1 MEIKVLENSLD
12 YAPIQNK
19 IKQQELK
26 QDFQL
31 CRKMRI
37 KRCFRNEPTPE
48 ISTTPAFV
56 ETWNLRGNHPTEV
69 RVWSFLSQVE
79 KDLFKISKK
88 VILRRITI
96 LLMTATGLEPTT
108 I

>member
-19 IKQQELK
+19 IKEPELK
-26 QDFQL
+26 QDFEF
-31 CRKMRI
+31 CRKMHL

-56 ETWNLRGNHPTEV
+56 ETWNLRGNHPAAV
-69 RVWSFLSQVE
+69 RVWSFLNQVE

-88 VILRRITI
+88 VILRRMTI
-96 LLMTATGLEPTT
+96 LL
-108 I
+108 IFK